1 MTKKIENFLTS
12 WAEGVIG
19 IGKIFV
25 SGGSYIEFAE
35 DFLTTHYAF
44 ETERVLFK
52 PTFTKEVVFRN
63 AKEEALSYFVKGC
76 IAEDNG
82 FALKPWESITLEE
95 LNIVDEE
102 KLIVA
107 MGSLRFKAANSEHT
121 TLVAFTFVFID
132 VDGALKIKIHHSSPV
147 V

>member
-1 MTKKIENFLTS
+1 MNQKIENFLTS
-12 WAEGVIG
+12 WAKGVIE
-19 IGKIFV
+19 IGKAYV
-25 SGGSYIEFAE
+25 DSGNYIEYAE

-63 AKEEALSYFVKGC
+63 TKEEALSYFVKGC

-82 FALKPWESITLEE
+82 FALKPWERITLEE
-95 LNIVDEE
+95 LNIIDEE
-102 KLIVA
+102 KLTVA
-107 MGSLRFKAANSEHT
+107 MGSFKFKAVNNEQI
-121 TLVAFTFVFID
+121 TLVAFTFIFID

>member
-1 MTKKIENFLTS
+1 MNKKIENFLNS

-25 SGGSYIEFAE
+25 GGGNYKEYAE
-35 DFLTTHYAF
+35 DFLATHYAF
-44 ETERVLFK
+44 ETEKVLFK

-63 AKEEALSYFVKGC
+63 TKEEALSYFVKGC
-76 IAEDNG
+76 ITEDSG
-82 FALKPWESITLEE
+82 FALKPWEKIALKE
-95 LNIVDEE
+95 LNIIDEE

-107 MGSLRFKAANSEHT
+107 MGSLRFKAANSDDT
-121 TLVAFTFVFID
+121 TLVAFTFVFAD

>member
-1 MTKKIENFLTS
+1 MTKKIENFLNS

-19 IGKIFV
+19 IGKIFL
-25 SGGSYIEFAE
+25 GGGNYREYAE

-52 PTFTKEVVFRN
+52 PTFTKETVFRN
-63 AKEEALSYFVKGC
+63 TKEEALSYFVKGC
-76 IAEDNG
+76 VAEDNG
-82 FALKPWESITLEE
+82 FALKPWERISLEE
-95 LNIVDEE
+95 LNIIDEE

-107 MGSLRFKAANSEHT
+107 QGSLRFKAANSEHT
-121 TLVAFTFVFID
+121 ALVALTLVFID